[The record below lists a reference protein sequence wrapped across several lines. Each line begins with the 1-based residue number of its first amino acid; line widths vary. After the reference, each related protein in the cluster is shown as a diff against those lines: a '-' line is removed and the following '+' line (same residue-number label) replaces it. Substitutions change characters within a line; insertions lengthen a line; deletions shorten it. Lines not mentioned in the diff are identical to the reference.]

1 VIEFFNNLDWENP
14 VVNILVATGGA
25 LITALVVFLSIKKF
39 SQVILKKLS
48 RESYSFIQGKLNRP
62 LAFLTFA
69 SLLFIPFSILA
80 REYLLVRA
88 LAHVME
94 IIAILSVAFLIT
106 RVINIIRLLT
116 VDKID
121 PNAEDPLDARKVQTQ
136 FQIFERIIN
145 AVIFFLA
152 IVISLM
158 TFDSVRSIGVSLFA
172 SAGVAGIV
180 LGFAAQKLI
189 GTFLAGVQLALTQ
202 PIRIDD
208 MVIVENDFGR
218 IEEIHLTYV
227 VVKTWDR
234 RRLVMPSTYF
244 IDKVFQNWSK
254 NSTDILGTIFL
265 YTDYNIPFDAI
276 REKLTELV
284 KDHPLWDGE
293 VAKLQVTN
301 ATDRV
306 VESRLLV
313 GARTPPEAWD
323 LRVYVREEIIK
334 FIQKNYPDSLPRT
347 RVALEKQEDNYPGMI
362 NDKVNRH

>member
-1 VIEFFNNLDWENP
+1 MIEIFNNLDWENP
-14 VVNILVATGGA
+14 VLNVLVATGGA
-25 LITALVVFLSIKKF
+25 LLIALVIFLSIKKF
-39 SQVILKKLS
+39 SQVVLNRLF
-48 RESYSFIQGKLNRP
+48 RESYPAIKGKLNRP
-62 LAFLTFA
+62 LAFLIFS
-69 SLLFIPFSILA
+69 SLLFIPLNTLA
-80 REYLLVRA
+80 REFFLVRA
-88 LAHVME
+88 MAHAME

-106 RVINIIRLLT
+106 RVISLTRLLT

-121 PNAEDPLDARKVQTQ
+121 PNAEDPYDVRKVQTQ
-136 FQIFERIIN
+136 FQIFERIVN

-152 IVISLM
+152 IAISLM
-158 TFDSVRSIGVSLFA
+158 TFESIRSIGISLFA

-244 IDKVFQNWSK
+244 IDNVFQNWSK
-254 NSTDILGTIFL
+254 NSTDIVGTVFL

-276 REKLTELV
+276 RQQLTELV

-323 LRVYVREEIIK
+323 LRVYVREELIK
-334 FIQKNYPDSLPRT
+334 FIQQHYPDSLPRT
-347 RVALEKQEDNYPGMI
+347 RVALENQEANYSGMI
-362 NDKVNRH
+362 NDKINRH